1 MLSNYRT
8 PIRWMLALTMVLVL
22 SLGVVGTAQ
31 AFEFIENEAVPGD
44 EVVNDDLF
52 IVGDRV
58 VIDGTVNGDLFA
70 FGQSVIVN
78 GVVNGS
84 VFTGAQTV
92 EINGEVAGSFYNG
105 SSSAVIGS
113 EASVGRNVYFGG
125 FSLSVEE
132 GASIGRDVAAGGYQ
146 TTFNGEIGRDLY
158 VGAASLEIG
167 GTIGGD
173 VKADVEG
180 PPGEDF
186 YMPFMPPGI
195 SEMKSPGIYIADDAE
210 IGGEVSYTS
219 PVNQSENIEASPEG
233 GITFSTPVPDQADMK
248 EEPKAPSGRVGAALK
263 VGQWFL
269 KRLREFVTLLAL
281 GALVLWLIPDLF
293 NKVLDKTENKPLPA
307 TGWGLLTLIVGYV
320 GVVIVGA
327 LILAIGIFFG
337 VLTLGGLGRTVFGVG
352 FSSLGFAFT
361 LFLLLVNYGS
371 KLVIAFWGGR
381 WILGKLA
388 PQAADSKVWP
398 LVLGVVLYVILRGI
412 PIIGW
417 IFGLFVT
424 LIGLGAMWLVF
435 QDWNKSRKGVTAE
448 AEATV

>member
-1 MLSNYRT
+1 MFSNYRT
-8 PIRWMLALTMVLVL
+8 PIRWMLALTLVLVL

-31 AFEFIENEAVPGD
+31 AFEFIENEDVPAG
-44 EVVNDDLF
+44 EVVDDDLF

-70 FGQSVIVN
+70 FGQSVIIN

-84 VFTGAQTV
+84 LITGAQTV
-92 EINGEVAGSFYNG
+92 EINGDVAGSFYNG
-105 SSSAVIGS
+105 SSSAVLGP

-125 FSLSVEE
+125 FSLSVDQ
-132 GASIGRDVAAGGYQ
+132 GATVGRDVAAGGYQ
-146 TTFNGEIGRDLY
+146 ATINGEIGRDLY

-167 GTIGGD
+167 GKVGGD

-180 PPGEDF
+180 PSGEDF
-186 YMPFMPPGI
+186 YMPFMPPGV
-195 SEMKSPGIYIADDAE
+195 SETKSPGIYITDGAE
-210 IGGEVSYTS
+210 IGGKVSYTS
-219 PVNQSENIEASPEG
+219 PVNQDDNIETAPEG
-233 GITFSTPVPDQADMK
+233 GVTFSTPVPDEADMK
-248 EEPKAPSGRVGAALK
+248 EKPKAPSGRVGAALK

-293 NKVLDKTENKPLPA
+293 NKVLDKTESKPLPA
-307 TGWGLLTLIVGYV
+307 TGWGLLSLIVGYV
-320 GVVIVGA
+320 GVAIVGA

-361 LFLLLVNYGS
+361 IFLLLVNYGS

-381 WILGKLA
+381 WILVKLA
-388 PQAADSKVWP
+388 PQAAESKVWP

-448 AEATV
+448 VETAI